1 MDIVKYRLNET
12 TDVTALVVGE
22 RTLEGEKHATLVF
35 ANPSRGSQMT
45 SSFWREALVC
55 VKDVRQGT
63 GVGGW
68 VEQILV
74 NTGPLLVSVPGIPR
88 FAVETIQPAI
98 KEPISVHAEES
109 EPHADR
115 PAKR

>member
-12 TDVTALVVGE
+12 TDVIALVVGE

-35 ANPSRGSQMT
+35 ANPSRATQMT
-45 SSFWREALVC
+45 SSFWREALVR
-55 VKDVRQGT
+55 VKDARQGN
-63 GVGGW
+63 GVGEWAG
-68 VEQILV
+68 QILI
-74 NTGPLLVSVPGIPR
+74 NTGSLQVTMPGIPR
-88 FAVETIQPAI
+88 FAVETIQPAV

-115 PAKR
+115 PRKR